1 VSHPQLFSSDEIR
14 ALMADAWDEGYAVGA
29 FAEQTGLGE
38 IPGEVKPV
46 NPYRVPFEDV
56 EPETWIPAL
65 PVERPTIHDAT
76 TTKGWDFGQ

>member
-1 VSHPQLFSSDEIR
+1 LFSSDEIR

-56 EPETWIPAL
+56 EPETWLPA
-65 PVERPTIHDAT
+65 PPTSASNMQPM
-76 TTKGWDFGQ
+76 KEWDFGQ

>member
-1 VSHPQLFSSDEIR
+1 MSHPQLFSSDEIR
-14 ALMADAWDEGYAVGA
+14 ALMADAWDEGRYGPVV
-29 FAEQTGLGE
+29 F
-38 IPGEVKPV
+38 PGI